1 MTRFLYL
8 LLISIMTAP
17 MGAAAQAAPLVITHV
32 TVIDATGSAPLT
44 DRTVVIRQ
52 GRIDTIAHAA
62 GYRRPFGST
71 LVDGTGRYLIPGLWD
86 MHVHMAT
93 GSLPPYSAGPGRVAD
108 NWRYFFPMFLA
119 HGVTG
124 VRDMSGDLDLLVA
137 WRNAVWGGERDGPR
151 MVVTGW
157 KLGDHQ
163 PVVEGAPY
171 PVETAG
177 DVAES
182 VRLLK
187 EHGADFVKVDWF
199 EPALYPAL
207 QDAARRAGLRF
218 VGHVSPGINAGTAAR
233 LGQHSIEHLD
243 GLQLAAS
250 SREAALR
257 QEYVLGPGWWR
268 RYLIR
273 MHLADRDDW
282 QLDWQRRLNGTLDP
296 ARLSTLLGIFRDT
309 DTWQVP
315 TLTELRDIKDLPAPE
330 RDAAAQA
337 PYTPPPRAVRQ
348 RTFFARDPAV
358 AASTFAEEMRLVRT
372 LHEAGLPVLAGT
384 DTPGLRRLP
393 GFSLADELELL
404 VQAGF
409 TPMEALQSATL
420 QPARF
425 LGTADSMGTV
435 EPGKVADLVLLD
447 GDPLADIAN
456 VGTVQAVVLG
466 GKLYDR
472 AALDGMLAGVRTLV
486 KGWRQGR

>member
-1 MTRFLYL
+1 M
-8 LLISIMTAP
+8 IMAAAP
-17 MGAAAQAAPLVITHV
+17 LGAAAQAPPLVITHV
-32 TVIDATGSAPLT
+32 TVIDATGTPPLT

-52 GRIDTIAHAA
+52 GRIDTIAHSA

-71 LVDGTGRYLIPGLWD
+71 VLDGTGRYLIPGLWD

-93 GSLPPYSAGPGRVAD
+93 GSLPPYWAGPGRIAD

-137 WRNAVWGGERDGPR
+137 WRDAVRLGERAGPR

-171 PVETAG
+171 PVGTAA
-177 DVAES
+177 DVASS

-187 EHGADFVKVDWF
+187 QHGADFVKVDWF
-199 EPALYPAL
+199 DPTLYPAL

-218 VGHVSPGINAGTAAR
+218 AGHVSPGINAGTAAR

-243 GLQLAAS
+243 GLQLAVS
-250 SREAALR
+250 SREGGLR
-257 QEYVLGPGWWR
+257 QEYLLGPGWWR
-268 RYLIR
+268 RSLIW
-273 MHLADRDDW
+273 MNLSDLDDW
-282 QLDWQRRLNGTLDP
+282 QLEWQRRLNGTMDP
-296 ARLSTLLGIFRDT
+296 ARLSALLGTFRDT
-309 DTWQVP
+309 DMWQVP
-315 TLTELRDIKDLPAPE
+315 TLTELRDIKALPAPE
-330 RDAAAQA
+330 LDSAAQA
-337 PYTPPPRAVRQ
+337 PYTPPPRAVRRQ
-348 RTFFARDPAV
+348 TFFALDSAV
-358 AASTFAEEMRLVRT
+358 AAHTFAEEMHLVRAM
-372 LHEAGLPVLAGT
+372 HEAGLPVLAGT

-393 GFSLADELELL
+393 GFSMADELELL

-409 TPMEALQSATL
+409 TPMEALQSATI

-447 GDPLADIAN
+447 RDPLADIAN
-456 VGTVQAVVLG
+456 VGTVQAVVIG

-472 AALDGMLAGVRTLV
+472 AALDGMLAAVRALV
-486 KGWRQGR
+486 ESWRQEH